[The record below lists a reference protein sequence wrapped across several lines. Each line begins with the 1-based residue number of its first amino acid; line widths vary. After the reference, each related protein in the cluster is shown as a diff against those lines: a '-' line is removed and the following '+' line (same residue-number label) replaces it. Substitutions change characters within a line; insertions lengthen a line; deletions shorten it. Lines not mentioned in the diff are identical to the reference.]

1 MRKFAFLII
10 ALVLVAIPVLA
21 LADTDSRRPDL
32 GITAGDRPLDRG
44 GDRDGAE
51 LPSYWEEYYV
61 QDLEIGPFMGR
72 LHEVLT
78 NPEMLGRF
86 PEVVSV
92 AGYLDSLGLFNI
104 DRCHT
109 EYEITGED
117 ITFTASDFFS
127 DLDPEC
133 YYGQIMAL
141 EDRELAT
148 AKYVPGTQLLYVGV
162 NNVPEMMMIE
172 LKSMKSST
180 EFVKEFTSE
189 LGVDADMDLNDME
202 EVFALLDA
210 FPIEQTVNALLTGE
224 LGIVLYN
231 LPPFEQLVLGDIEP
245 ADIEA
250 AVMLG
255 VRDRE
260 AVMDMVT
267 GFGAEIGLLEREYE
281 GDDWQYF
288 VVNGEETI
296 GIIFTDDMAV
306 VTSNI
311 DATRDNMKMALA
323 KGGLDLEP
331 CQMYFDM
338 NVEALQEQL
347 IGPAGRMAAEQLGEG
362 IELPWEGMGYLV
374 NLPGSDALGHF
385 TLMTSYGNGYTVD
398 IEMKKAV
405 CQYMVYYGG
414 LAACGLAQSGV
425 FE

>member
-1 MRKFAFLII
+1 MRKFAFLVI
-10 ALVLVAIPVLA
+10 AMMLVAIPVLA
-21 LADTDSRRPDL
+21 QADTDGRRPDL
-32 GITAGDRPLDRG
+32 GISYGDHPADRGDDRG
-44 GDRDGAE
+44 GE
-51 LPSYWEEYYV
+51 EMPSYWEEYYV

-72 LHEVLT
+72 LHDVLT
-78 NPEMLGRF
+78 DPEMLGHF
-86 PEVVSV
+86 PEVATV
-92 AGYLDSLGLFNI
+92 ADYLDTIGFFNL

-117 ITFTASDFFS
+117 ITYTASSFYS

-133 YYGQIMAL
+133 YYGQMLAL
-141 EDRELAT
+141 EDKELVSAR
-148 AKYVPGTQLLYVGV
+148 YVPGSQMLYIGI
-162 NNVPEMMMIE
+162 NNVPETLMIE
-172 LKSMKSST
+172 LKSMKDATS
-180 EFVKEFTSE
+180 FVEE
-189 LGVDADMDLNDME
+189 LTAEMGVDADMNMDDMD

-210 FPIEQTVNALLTGE
+210 FPVEQTVNALLTGE
-224 LGIVLYN
+224 LALVLYN

-288 VVNGEETI
+288 VINGEETI
-296 GIIFTDDMAV
+296 GAIFNDDLAV
-306 VTSNI
+306 VTSNL
-311 DATRDNMKMALA
+311 DVTRANMKAALA
-323 KGGLDLEP
+323 EGGMDLDP

-338 NVEALQEQL
+338 NIEAVQEQL
-347 IGPAGRMAAEQLGEG
+347 IGPAGRMAAAQLGEDV
-362 IELPWEGMGYLV
+362 ELPFEGMGYLV
-374 NLPGSDALGHF
+374 NLPGSDALGHL
-385 TLMTSYGNGYTVD
+385 TLMTSYDDGYTVD

-405 CQYMVYYGG
+405 FQYLVYYGG

-425 FE
+425 FD